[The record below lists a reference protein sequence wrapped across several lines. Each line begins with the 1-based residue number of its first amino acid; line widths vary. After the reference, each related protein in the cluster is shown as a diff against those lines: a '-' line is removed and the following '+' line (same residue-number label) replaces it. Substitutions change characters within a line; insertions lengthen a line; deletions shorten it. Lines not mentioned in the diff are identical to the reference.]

1 MTDASRRRVSEYVG
15 KPIVSADTGEKVGTA
30 ADVLVD
36 ADAGRIVGVIVGGGL
51 LTSEQVLPYADVQV
65 MGGDA
70 IIAKSRQRILG
81 VREWRETGSDAARAI
96 TYKNKRVITTGGR
109 ELGAVKDVYVNENT
123 GIVEAYDI
131 AGPVFTRLLQR
142 RSVLSQSAD
151 VTVGPDALIVSEDA
165 AREFEHPV
173 STNSPHESAR

>member
-1 MTDASRRRVSEYVG
+1 MTDEIRRRVSEYVG
-15 KPIVSADTGEKVGTA
+15 KPIVSADTGEKVGTV

-36 ADAGRIVGVIVGGGL
+36 ADAGRIVGIIVGGGL

-70 IIAKSRQRILG
+70 VIARSRQRIVG
-81 VREWRETGSDAARAI
+81 AREWRATGSDAARAN
-96 TYKNKRVITTGGR
+96 TYSNKRVITTGGR
-109 ELGAVKDVYVNENT
+109 ELGAVRDLFVNENT
-123 GIVEAYDI
+123 GVVEAYDV
-131 AGPVFTRLLQR
+131 AGTAFTRLLQR

-151 VTVGPDALIVSEDA
+151 VTVGPDALIVSEEA

-173 STNSPHESAR
+173 SRSSPDESTG

>member
-1 MTDASRRRVSEYVG
+1 MTEGLMRRVSEYVG
-15 KPIVSADTGEKVGTA
+15 KSIVAADSGEKVGTV

-70 IIAKSRQRILG
+70 VIVTSRERVIG
-81 VREWRETGSDAARAI
+81 AREWRETGSDAARAK

-109 ELGAVKDVYVNENT
+109 ELGIVKDVYVNENT
-123 GIVEAYDI
+123 GVVEAYDV
-131 AGPVFTRLLQR
+131 AGPAFTRLLQR
-142 RSVLSQSAD
+142 RSILSQSAD
-151 VTVGPDALIVSEDA
+151 VTVGPDALIVSEGA
-165 AREFEHPV
+165 AGEFEHPTP
-173 STNSPHESAR
+173 TNSPHESVQ

>member
-1 MTDASRRRVSEYVG
+1 MTEGLMRRVSEYVG
-15 KPIVSADTGEKVGTA
+15 KSIVAADSGEKVGTV

-70 IIAKSRQRILG
+70 VIAKSRERVVG
-81 VREWRETGSDAARAI
+81 ARGWRETGSDAARAK

-109 ELGAVKDVYVNENT
+109 ELGIVKDVYVNENT
-123 GIVEAYDI
+123 GVVEAYDV
-131 AGPVFTRLLQR
+131 AGPAFTRLLQR
-142 RSVLSQSAD
+142 RSILSQSAD
-151 VTVGPDALIVSEDA
+151 VTVGPDALIVSEGA
-165 AREFEHPV
+165 AGEFEHPTP
-173 STNSPHESAR
+173 TNSPHESVQ